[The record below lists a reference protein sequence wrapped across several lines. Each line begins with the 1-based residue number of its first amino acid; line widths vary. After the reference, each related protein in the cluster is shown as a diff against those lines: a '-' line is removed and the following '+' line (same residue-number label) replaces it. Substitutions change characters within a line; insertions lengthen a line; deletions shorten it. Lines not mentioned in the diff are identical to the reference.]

1 MCDDIQVKM
10 IDRLIDQREV
20 ISHILSSSSL
30 DVVSLS
36 GQQWTTIS
44 LLSSTLRPLLD
55 ISTELTDS
63 LYACMSVVIPLVGEL
78 RRTLTESGEV
88 VDSLRDVLIDVVD
101 DSFADIFDND
111 ELCAATVV
119 GTTTV
124 IILLL
129 FSYFDTVCNA
139 VVTCY
144 LKLFQPLEDF

>member
-10 IDRLIDQREV
+10 IDRLIDQRDV

-44 LLSSTLRPLLD
+44 LVSSTLHPLLD

-63 LYACMSVVIPLVGEL
+63 LYACMSVVIPLVCEL
-78 RRTLTESGEV
+78 RRTLTESSGV
-88 VDSLRDVLIDVVD
+88 VDTLRDVLIDVVD

-119 GTTTV
+119 GTTTSIFLV
-124 IILLL
+124 
-129 FSYFDTVCNA
+129 F
-139 VVTCY
+139 
-144 LKLFQPLEDF
+144 KLAHVH